1 MPIPLGLLGDVAFRI
16 FDAYNHYTAPLNSDG
31 YLKKYVASINH
42 SLELMLSLNSLDAAQ
57 IRQGTLG
64 LLQSAAQVVEAYHA
78 SPSVRIISNVMMP
91 RKASDDLVKTSRFCD
106 GNRRADSFDGFLE
119 LTMWSDQDDQR
130 LPLDVVL
137 PIEPQHLMAD
147 CLCGA
152 PLAYVSNLVQVVNDT
167 LDYRVWAGPDLVRQ
181 QQEHYFKKHREVLG
195 SFVSFPVPL
204 PNVTPEGPLLPR
216 AVVNVQSNK
225 RYAFGRFPDNRRK
238 LILLMAPFM
247 QVLGLCLARLYA
259 AAELEP
265 RQPN

>member
-1 MPIPLGLLGDVAFRI
+1 MSISLGFIGDLALRGY
-16 FDAYNHYTAPLNSDG
+16 DAYAHYAAPLNSDD
-31 YLKKYVASINH
+31 YIKKYVATINNA
-42 SLELMLSLNSLDAAQ
+42 LDLMLSLNSLDANQ
-57 IRQGTLG
+57 LRQGTLG

-78 SPSVRIISNVMMP
+78 SPSVRIISNVMIP
-91 RKASDDLVKTSRFCD
+91 RRASDQLVKNSRFCD

-119 LTMWSDQDDQR
+119 LTMWSDQADQR

-137 PIEPQHLMAD
+137 PIEPQHLMED

-152 PLAYVSNLVQVVNDT
+152 PLAYVSNLVQVVDDT
-167 LDYRVWAGPDLVRQ
+167 LDYRVWAGPDIVRA
-181 QQEHYFKKHREVLG
+181 QQEQYFKKHREVLG
-195 SFVSFPVPL
+195 SFVSFPVQL
-204 PNVTPEGPLLPR
+204 PNLNPANPLLPR

-225 RYAFGRFPDNRRK
+225 RHAFGRFPNNRRK

-259 AAELEP
+259 DELEP